1 MIKYCIFDLDGTLL
15 NTLDTITYYVN
26 STLEAEGLG
35 TVSRDDCR
43 RFVGNGARLLIS
55 RALDAV
61 GVTDEETF
69 DRVFA
74 RYNAAYDAS
83 PMYLTAPYEGIL
95 QMVDALRNAG
105 VKLGVV
111 SNKPDF
117 ATVSVVRTIFGESF
131 EFVRGGRDGVPLK
144 PAPDA
149 PLALLG
155 DMGGSAVE
163 CAFVGD
169 TSVDILTAKNMG
181 CALSVGVL
189 WGFRDRN
196 DLLGAGAD
204 KIVDNAAELTSVILS
219 HRQ

>member
-35 TVSRDDCR
+35 RVSRDDCR
-43 RFVGNGARLLIS
+43 RFVGNGAHLLIQ

-61 GVTDEETF
+61 GVTDEGTLEHVLT
-69 DRVFA
+69 

-83 PMYLTAPYEGIL
+83 PLYLTAPYDGIL
-95 QMVDALRNAG
+95 QMVDELKRAG
-105 VKLGVV
+105 IKLGVV

-117 ATVSVVRTIFGESF
+117 ATVSVVRSIFGESF

-155 DMGGSAVE
+155 EMGGSVDQ

-169 TSVDILTAKNMG
+169 TSVDILTAKGMG

-189 WGFRDRN
+189 WGFRDRS
-196 DLLGAGAD
+196 DLVSSGAD
-204 KIVDNAAELTSVILS
+204 AIVESASELTRAILS
-219 HRQ
+219 YR